1 MKDEQVRELLYQ
13 AYETEL
19 GGVDV
24 YTTALRCVENE
35 DLREEWDK
43 YLEQT
48 KTHVTIVED
57 VLRKLG
63 LDPNEQTPGRKVVK
77 TIGQSL
83 VEAMELALAEGEPG
97 AAQIVAAE
105 AVVLAE
111 TKDHQNWHLIGEIMT
126 KVKGDAAKV
135 LQEAHEQVEDQ
146 EDEHLYHTKGWARE
160 LWLESL
166 GVKAV
171 LPPPEEVK
179 DVHTAIGQARAEQ
192 ARSQASSK

>member
-13 AYETEL
+13 ALETEI

-24 YTTALRCVENE
+24 YTTALRCVEND
-35 DLREEWDK
+35 DLKEEWDK

-57 VLRKLG
+57 VLQKLG
-63 LDPNEQTPGRKVVK
+63 LDPNEETPGRKVVR
-77 TIGQSL
+77 TIGKSL
-83 VEAMELALAEGEPG
+83 VEAMELALSDGEPG
-97 AAQIVAAE
+97 AAQLVAAE

-111 TKDHQNWHLIGEIMT
+111 TKDHQNWHLLTEVSK
-126 KVKGDAAKV
+126 KVKGETAKV
-135 LQEAHEQVEDQ
+135 LKEACEKVEPQ
-146 EDEHLYHTKGWARE
+146 EDEHLYHTKGWSRE

-166 GVKAV
+166 GMKAV

-179 DVHTAIGQARAEQ
+179 DVKTAIGQARAEQ
-192 ARSQASSK
+192 ARTQKA